1 MDKKVL
7 QEAISKIRD
16 IERKISDLDGIL
28 SGVSIFNRNELIQE
42 IYQDIILNDKFLQTL
57 EKGPIQAVKAHKE
70 RKPEDSFDF
79 DSLNEVVN
87 DPAKKLGKIKSYLE
101 KFSDISEN
109 DKNAIIQTLV
119 DKDVDFIKNNIIQL
133 TKVFALKTE

>member
-16 IERKISDLDGIL
+16 IERKISDLDSIL
-28 SGVSIFNRNELIQE
+28 SGVSIFNRSELIQE
-42 IYQDIILNDKFLQTL
+42 IYQDIIVNDKFLQTL

-70 RKPEDSFDF
+70 LKPEDSFDF

-87 DPAKKLGKIKSYLE
+87 DPAKKLVKIKSYLE